1 MAYGF
6 DSLPKQATFFIK
18 NATIWTNEAEGIL
31 KNANLL
37 IQNGKIKA
45 VNQAIIQIPN
55 DAVVIDAQGKHVT
68 CGIIDEH
75 SHIAISKGVNE
86 GGQSVSA
93 EVSTARKSRPRTA
106 IHSRPMSPRRITL
119 FSPGPPPAR
128 AARRSG

>member
-1 MAYGF
+1 MNSIRYRNAAYGF

-18 NATIWTNEAEGIL
+18 TPIWTNDAEGIL

-55 DAVVIDAQGKHVT
+55 DAVVIDAEGKHVT

-93 EVSTARKSRPRTA
+93 EVSIADVVRGDDINIYRQLAGGVTAS
-106 IHSRPMSPRRITL
+106 
-119 FSPGPPPAR
+119 
-128 AARRSG
+128 